1 MSRRRGFR
9 WDEANLGEIEANK
22 HVRQKITE
30 PKAPYH
36 PMMHDTDGS
45 LSPIGGSDSFLEG
58 DDNSNIRLNADAIRS
73 TLNEMASSSSNS
85 NSHSG
90 WTSSDDED
98 EADVMDH
105 DLDDEGG
112 KSARSFR
119 EKRKAHYDEYRK
131 VKELQKK
138 ESMKKDDEKQSIVDG
153 LSDELIL
160 YIRMQFT
167 YEIREGRRK
176 RVLSVA
182 GSLDAAG
189 DCDLDCNEDTNSFVF
204 PLRVVTR
211 GIYGI
216 LLHVGGELGCL
227 QGILGPCASLEK
239 KGALCSD
246 TSIGQGGYYYME
258 GLMKANS
265 SQVRSGKESSSRK
278 R

>member
-1 MSRRRGFR
+1 MSPTRVQPLRSREFFGEITYNQCLRNSSSMTAGKRQWWVLFCVLFSPTLALYPLSRRRGFK

-30 PKAPYH
+30 PKTPYH
-36 PMMHDTDGS
+36 PMMNDTDGS

-58 DDNSNIRLNADAIRS
+58 DDNSNIRLNADAIRLA
-73 TLNEMASSSSNS
+73 LNEMASSSSNS

-90 WTSSDDED
+90 WTSSDDQD

-153 LSDELIL
+153 VGDINIKCNSHMKFERVGENGFSRLQGVWMLREIVISIVMKIL
-160 YIRMQFT
+160 TALCFPY
-167 YEIREGRRK
+167 
-176 RVLSVA
+176 VLS
-182 GSLDAAG
+182 
-189 DCDLDCNEDTNSFVF
+189 
-204 PLRVVTR
+204 
-211 GIYGI
+211 
-216 LLHVGGELGCL
+216 
-227 QGILGPCASLEK
+227 
-239 KGALCSD
+239 
-246 TSIGQGGYYYME
+246 
-258 GLMKANS
+258 
-265 SQVRSGKESSSRK
+265 
-278 R
+278 

>member
-22 HVRQKITE
+22 HVRKKITE
-30 PKAPYH
+30 PKTPYH

-58 DDNSNIRLNADAIRS
+58 YDNNNIRLNADAIRS
-73 TLNEMASSSSNS
+73 ALNEMASSSSNS

-98 EADVMDH
+98 EADMMKV
-105 DLDDEGG
+105 G

-131 VKELQKK
+131 
-138 ESMKKDDEKQSIVDG
+138 

-176 RVLSVA
+176 WVLSAA
-182 GSLDAAG
+182 GSLDAAR
-189 DCDLDCNEDTNSFVF
+189 DCDLDCDEDTNSSVF
-204 PLRVVTR
+204 PLRVVMR

-216 LLHVGGELGCL
+216 VLPVGGELGCL

-246 TSIGQGGYYYME
+246 TSIGQGGTITWKPRNYCKMC
-258 GLMKANS
+258 LPKLDIPPQHINAQLLVSCTVLITPLNDLQDMLQS
-265 SQVRSGKESSSRK
+265 RS
-278 R
+278 

>member
-1 MSRRRGFR
+1 MSCRRGFR

-22 HVRQKITE
+22 HVRHKITE

-36 PMMHDTDGS
+36 PMIHDTDGS

-58 DDNSNIRLNADAIRS
+58 DDNNNIRLNVDAIRS
-73 TLNEMASSSSNS
+73 ALNEMASSSSNS

-98 EADVMDH
+98 EADVMYH

-138 ESMKKDDEKQSIVDG
+138 ESMKKDDEKKSIVDG

-176 RVLSVA
+176 RVLSA
-182 GSLDAAG
+182 TGSLDVAG
-189 DCDLDCNEDTNSFVF
+189 DYDLDCDEDTNSSVF

-211 GIYGI
+211 GIYSI
-216 LLHVGGELGCL
+216 LLPVGGELRCL

-246 TSIGQGGYYYME
+246 TSIGQGGSITWK
-258 GLMKANS
+258 G
-265 SQVRSGKESSSRK
+265 
-278 R
+278 